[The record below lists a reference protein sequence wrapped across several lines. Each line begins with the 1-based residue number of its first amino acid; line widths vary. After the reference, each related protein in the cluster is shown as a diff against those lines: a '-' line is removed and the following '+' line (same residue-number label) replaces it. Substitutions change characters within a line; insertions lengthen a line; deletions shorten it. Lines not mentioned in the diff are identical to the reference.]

1 MEKLGIDKFEELRSY
16 LLAAVEL
23 LVEYEQVS
31 LAQQVAYVLQEV
43 SEAELVAIREVV
55 FGGAGQE
62 TAQSVQ

>member
-1 MEKLGIDKFEELRSY
+1 MGIDKFEELRSY